1 MRRNRKPVSGRDLF
15 LQFFDV
21 AVLKFDN
28 EPALRAD
35 HMIMMAFVDDVVVV
49 RLRAEVPLLRN
60 AGITEQVE
68 RPVKGGQADV
78 RFVAAQGAV
87 QFFRRH
93 VLFLKKRIQD
103 DLALFCHLEAMLGQV
118 IPQARP
124 FLRMFHWKRDKKGS

>member
-15 LQFFDV
+15 LQFFNV
-21 AVLKFDN
+21 AVFKFDN

-35 HMIMMAFVDDVVVV
+35 HMIMMAFVNDVVVV

-78 RFVAAQGAV
+78 RFVAAKCAV
-87 QFFRRH
+87 QFLRRH

-103 DLALFCHLEAMLGQV
+103 DLALLRHLQAMLGQV
-118 IPQARP
+118 VLQARP
-124 FLRMFHWKRDKKGS
+124 FLRMFHPQREKYC

>member
-1 MRRNRKPVSGRDLF
+1 MRRDRKPMSGRDLF
-15 LQFFDV
+15 LQLFNV

-35 HMIMMAFVDDVVVV
+35 HMIMVAFVDDIVIV

-68 RPVKGGQADV
+68 RPVNGGQPDV
-78 RFVAAQGAV
+78 RFVAAQCAV

-93 VLFLKKRIQD
+93 VLFLKKRVQD
-103 DLALFCHLEAMLGQV
+103 DFSLLRHLQAVLGQV
-118 IPQARP
+118 I
-124 FLRMFHWKRDKKGS
+124 S